1 MIRPLGEWM
10 RMMTQRL
17 LAGTALLLVL
27 GACGTDTEAPTAALP
42 APTAEAMDS
51 LLASAA
57 PGDSLAP
64 PLVAVQPDTTSVMAL
79 TLRDIGRRDGVTLTG
94 AIDGA
99 TITLPVNAG
108 LRPTRLDLELLATPR
123 MPGATLALTQGARVL
138 AIRALLDTTTALSF
152 PLDEVQADRGRAPIE
167 LRVNIPGRDA
177 CAAPLFYRTIIK
189 PTSTITYSGRA
200 AATGGIAGFF
210 QPWVRRVTFY
220 LPAEPSLD
228 AAQVALDAAAFVARR
243 YRGMSTTYAIAALPD
258 TGAIPE
264 PAADERAL
272 VWGPSGPTMVL
283 RPEGGR
289 GTVLAVASR
298 RDARQLFSLADGP
311 ELVPVP
317 GFSASTVHTGDGTT
331 VTARTLGSLGNAPRT
346 IDGSSVIVATY
357 PFALADFGHYVT
369 PRAFRL
375 VAQHSTLPPDG
386 NGTLRIHLNDQL
398 IHSQP
403 LDRTQLDVT
412 IPLPARAL
420 ARDNRLD
427 VRFNVMLGEG
437 GCVLGGPVFTA
448 TIDTTSTFVLAPTP
462 PLVPSFDRFPAALVP
477 GFSVLLEPRDR
488 FRVELAATAIG
499 AMQATTQTPLVP
511 YLVRD
516 LAEVRGSLLA
526 VGTGTMAQA
535 LDAPVST
542 DGFRL
547 RDLTG
552 RVWDE
557 YAPTASYGAM
567 QAFVHEG
574 RDVLLLHHTRENGQ
588 PLADLLAESLSPYGW
603 FGVSGDLA
611 LRGETA
617 PTTVIRAANSGW
629 TVESTAGE
637 PPSVF
642 AAWRSLIFIG
652 AAVLLVALLLFFY
665 PRVVRRELDP
675 TG

>member
-1 MIRPLGEWM
+1 MIRTLGGWM
-10 RMMTQRL
+10 RMTTERL
-17 LAGTALLLVL
+17 LTGATLLLAL
-27 GACGTDTEAPTAALP
+27 AACSPEPDTTTAAVP

-51 LLASAA
+51 LLATASA
-57 PGDSLAP
+57 GDSLAP
-64 PLVAVQPDTTSVMAL
+64 PPVAATLDTSAAAAL
-79 TLRDIGRRDGVTLTG
+79 TLRDIGRKDGITLTG
-94 AIDGA
+94 AIDAA
-99 TITLPVNAG
+99 TITIPVNAG
-108 LRPTRLDLELLATPR
+108 LRPARLDLALVATPR
-123 MPGATLALTQGARVL
+123 MPGATLALAQGGRIL
-138 AIRALLDTTTALSF
+138 AIRALLDTTAALSF
-152 PLDEVQADRGRAPIE
+152 PLDEVETDRGRAPVE
-167 LRVNIPGRDA
+167 LLVNIPGRDA
-177 CAAPLFYRTIIK
+177 CEAPLFYRTVIK
-189 PTSTITYSGRA
+189 PTSTVTYTGRPA
-200 AATGGIAGFF
+200 ALGGVSGFF

-220 LPAEPSLD
+220 LPEQPSLD
-228 AAQVALDAAAFVARR
+228 AAQVALDASAFVARR
-243 YRGMSTTYAIAALPD
+243 YRGMSTTFAIAALPD
-258 TGAIPE
+258 SGAIPE

-272 VWGPSGPTMVL
+272 VWGPNGPTMIL

-289 GTVLAVASR
+289 GTVLAIASR
-298 RDARQLFSLADGP
+298 RDARQLFTLADGP
-311 ELVPVP
+311 ELVPTA
-317 GFSASTVHTGDGTT
+317 GFSASTVRIDGDGT
-331 VTARTLGSLGNAPRT
+331 VESRTLGSLGFGPRT
-346 IDGSSVIVATY
+346 IDGSSVIVASY
-357 PFALADFGHYVT
+357 PFALADFGHVAT

-375 VAQHSTLPPDG
+375 VAQHSTLPPGG

-412 IPLPARAL
+412 VPIPARAL
-420 ARDNRLD
+420 ARDNRLE

-437 GCVLGGPVFTA
+437 GCTLGGPVFTA

-462 PLVPSFDRFPAALVP
+462 PLAPSFDRFPAALVP

-488 FRVELAATAIG
+488 FRVELASTLIG

-516 LAEVRGSLLA
+516 QAEVQGSLLA
-526 VGTGTMAQA
+526 VGTGTLAQA
-535 LDAPVST
+535 LDAPVGS

-547 RDLTG
+547 RDLQG

-557 YAPTASYGAM
+557 YAPTTSYGAM
-567 QAFVHEG
+567 QAFARNG
-574 RDVLLLHHTRENGQ
+574 RDILLLHHTRENGQ

-611 LRGETA
+611 LRGAEA

-629 TVESTAGE
+629 KIESTAEGT
-637 PPSVF
+637 PSFF
-642 AAWRSLIFIG
+642 AAWRSVIFIG

>member
-1 MIRPLGEWM
+1 MIRTLGGWM
-10 RMMTQRL
+10 RMMTGRL
-17 LAGTALLLVL
+17 LTGTTLLLAL
-27 GACGTDTEAPTAALP
+27 AACGTDADSTTAAVP
-42 APTAEAMDS
+42 APTADAMDS
-51 LLASAA
+51 LLANASA
-57 PGDSLAP
+57 GDSLAP
-64 PLVAVQPDTTSVMAL
+64 PLVTTSLDTTSVTTL
-79 TLRDIGRRDGVTLTG
+79 TLRDIGRKDGVTLVG
-94 AIDGA
+94 AIDAA
-99 TITLPVNAG
+99 TLTLPVNAG
-108 LRPTRLDLELLATPR
+108 RRPTRLDLQLVATPR
-123 MPGATLALTQGARVL
+123 MPGATLALAQGGRVL

-152 PLDEVQADRGRAPIE
+152 PLDEIQSDRGRAPIE
-167 LRVNIPGRDA
+167 LLVNIPGRDA
-177 CAAPLFYRTIIK
+177 CEAPLFYRTIIK
-189 PTSTITYSGRA
+189 PTSSVAYAGQAT
-200 AATGGIAGFF
+200 ATGGVSGFF

-243 YRGMSTTYAIAALPD
+243 YRGMSTTFAIAPLPAND
-258 TGAIPE
+258 TIPE

-272 VWGPSGPTMVL
+272 VWGPSGPTMVM
-283 RPEGGR
+283 RPDGGR
-289 GTVLAVASR
+289 GTVLALGSR

-311 ELVPVP
+311 ELVPTN
-317 GFSASTVHTGDGTT
+317 GFSASTVRTAEGTSI
-331 VTARTLGSLGNAPRT
+331 ASRTLGALGFGPRT
-346 IDGSSVIVATY
+346 IDGSSVIVASY

-369 PRAFRL
+369 PRSFRL
-375 VAQHSTLPPDG
+375 VAQHSTLPPEG
-386 NGTLRIHLNDQL
+386 NGTMRIHLNDQL

-420 ARDNRLD
+420 ARDNRLE

-437 GCVLGGPVFTA
+437 GCILGGPKFTA
-448 TIDTTSTFVLAPTP
+448 TIDSTSSFVLAPTS
-462 PLVPSFDRFPAALVP
+462 PLAPSFDRFPAALVP

-488 FRVELAATAIG
+488 YRVELAATAIG
-499 AMQATTQTPLVP
+499 AMQATTRTPLVP

-526 VGTGTMAQA
+526 VGTGTLAQT
-535 LDAPVST
+535 LEAPVSS

-567 QAFVHEG
+567 QAFARDG
-574 RDVLLLHHTRENGQ
+574 RDILLLHHTRENGQ
-588 PLADLLAESLSPYGW
+588 PLADLLAEALSPYGW

-611 LRGETA
+611 LRGAEG
-617 PTTVIRAANSGW
+617 PTTVLRAANSGW
-629 TVESTAGE
+629 TVETTAGE
-637 PPSVF
+637 APSFF